1 MATKSALVVLDFDGF
16 LINSYDL
23 LRATFES
30 FGLNIGDERRFK
42 DRRKFLKYLGGGKE
56 LLGNLVS
63 YSLPKRKKL
72 RASLTEH
79 YVHSGRIFPVFESIL
94 NRMIASPQV
103 HVGIV
108 SRNFTLNPGA
118 TMRAVLKNSGVE
130 EHELDFVIPIP
141 VGQRK
146 HEVLEAMRS
155 RRYRRCLF
163 GGDEIGDFR
172 AAMDSGYEPIIA
184 AYGFDAL
191 KRLRDKGGIPPEM
204 IFETPELLVGHL
216 ASRLAGMLDE

>member
-1 MATKSALVVLDFDGF
+1 MATKSVLVVLDFDGF
-16 LINSYDL
+16 LINSYEL

-30 FGLNIGDERRFK
+30 FGLNIGDERRFR

-56 LLGNLVS
+56 LLGNVVS
-63 YSLPKRKKL
+63 YSLPKKKL
-72 RASLTEH
+72 RANLTEH
-79 YVHSGRIFPVFESIL
+79 YVHSGRIFPAFESIL
-94 NRMIASPQV
+94 NRLIASPQV

-118 TMRAVLKNSGVE
+118 TMRAVLKNSGVD

-155 RRYRRCLF
+155 RRYRQCLF

-191 KRLRDKGGIPPEM
+191 KRLQDKGGVPREM
-204 IFETPELLVGHL
+204 IFETPELLVSHL
-216 ASRLAGMLDE
+216 RSRLADALDR